1 MQTIRMT
8 VAALVAAVGLTAGA
22 ETVVPVVN
30 AAFEDVQDGKPVAWR
45 PSPKGVWRTARGEGL
60 NGSGALIWESVGPQ
74 KNRST
79 CSQEVEAE
87 AGKEYRISVS
97 VRTEGFEGGKGAK
110 VVLLFLDASGKEI
123 SGLYPHG
130 IKAKKTDWCR
140 SEDIA
145 VAPKGTVKARIVLS
159 VLPNAKGKVVFDEV
173 RFEETVRPVVSYVF
187 SSAYRNMAKDGK
199 VTFNAFLNLTEAQCG
214 RATAAFVCR
223 GAAGIE
229 RRIPARI
236 CERFGEIY
244 ATGEAEVSDLAMGEQ
259 QVRCEVAG
267 LTDAE
272 GTSASF
278 AFTRVAELP
287 KRRVDFD
294 PQGRCR
300 VNGKPFFPIGMY
312 SHFLNEKDAERYAE
326 GPFNTVVVYGLSTPE
341 HLKVLEKRGIM
352 YLTTLKN
359 EIPGKVFATQR
370 GIRTQAESD
379 AFFRERIALLKDCP
393 NLLGW
398 YVCDE
403 APLSEVAA
411 RRHLYGLYLAADAD
425 HPCWAVMDKPASMRE
440 WVAICDVYGIDPY
453 PIQKVR
459 TPHSEPPVTDFCA
472 KLTASVCGAR
482 PFWNVPQNFNWAW
495 YGRESDSRFPTDAEL
510 RFFNWAHIACG
521 ANGLIGY
528 SFSPFCMEKYA
539 KYDAY
544 ARHWK
549 SVCAAYE
556 EVKRFTDVL
565 LADPFAVTGGTVHA
579 PVRAWLKDG
588 KVYVLAC
595 NAKSETAE
603 VRVGLGSA
611 AAFRVAAVELGD
623 ASSVRADANGS
634 LVFTLP
640 SLGVALV
647 KMEDLVK

>member
-8 VAALVAAVGLTAGA
+8 VAALVAALGLAAGA
-22 ETVVPVVN
+22 QTVVPVVN
-30 AAFEDVQDGKPVAWR
+30 AAFEDVQDGRPVGWR
-45 PSPKGVWRTARGEGL
+45 PSSGGVWRTARGEGL
-60 NGSGALIWESVGPQ
+60 NGSGALIWESAEPQ
-74 KNRST
+74 KTRAT
-79 CSQEVEAE
+79 CSQMIAVEP
-87 AGKEYRISVS
+87 GMEYRISTS
-97 VRTEGFEGGKGAK
+97 LRTQDFEGGKGAK
-110 VVLLFLDASGKEI
+110 VVLQFFNANGKEI
-123 SGLYPHG
+123 GGVYPLG
-130 IKAKKTDWCR
+130 VKAKNADWCLSDEVAFVPEGTEKMR
-140 SEDIA
+140 IA
-145 VAPKGTVKARIVLS
+145 LS
-159 VLPNAKGKVVFDEV
+159 VLPGAKGKVVFDEI
-173 RFEETVRPVVSYVF
+173 RLEKTVRPVVSYVF
-187 SSAYRNMAKDGK
+187 SSAYRNLAKDGR
-199 VTFNAFLNLTEAQCG
+199 VTFNAFLNLTAAQRG
-214 RATAAFVCR
+214 RATAAFVFR
-223 GAAGIE
+223 DAAGGE

-236 CERFGEIY
+236 YERYGEIY
-244 ATGEAEVSDLAMGEQ
+244 ATSAAEVSELAMGEQ
-259 QVRCEVAG
+259 QIRCEVLG
-267 LTDAE
+267 LADAE
-272 GTSASF
+272 GTTAAC

-287 KRRVDFD
+287 KRRVEID

-312 SHFLNEKDAERYAE
+312 SHFLSEKDAERYVE
-326 GPFNTVVVYGLSTPE
+326 GPFNSVVVYGLSSPE

-352 YLTTLKN
+352 YLATLKN
-359 EIPGKVFATQR
+359 EIPGKSHATQR

-379 AFFRERIALLKDCP
+379 AFFRERIALLRDCP

-411 RRHLYGLYLAADAD
+411 RRHLYDLYRAADAD

-453 PIQKVR
+453 PIQKKR
-459 TPHSEPPVTDFCA
+459 TPHSEPPVVDFCA
-472 KLTASVCGAR
+472 KLNVAVCGAR

-556 EVKRFTDVL
+556 DVKRLTDVL
-565 LADPFAVTGGTVHA
+565 LADPFPVTGGTVHT
-579 PVRAWLKDG
+579 PVRAWRKDG

-595 NAKSETAE
+595 NAKAE
-603 VRVGLGSA
+603 MTDVTVRLGGA
-611 AAFRVAAVELGD
+611 GWRVAALELGD
-623 ASSVRADANGS
+623 AATPVRVSADGSV
-634 LVFTLP
+634 VFTLP
-640 SLGVALV
+640 FCGVALV
-647 KMEDLVK
+647 RMDAEI

>member
-1 MQTIRMT
+1 MQRIKMT
-8 VAALVAAVGLTAGA
+8 VAAMVAALGLTAGA

-30 AAFEDVQDGKPVAWR
+30 AAFEDVQDGRPVAWR
-45 PSPKGVWRTARGEGL
+45 PSPKGVWRAARGEGL
-60 NGSGALIWESVGPQ
+60 NGSGALVWESAEPQ
-74 KNRST
+74 KTRAT
-79 CSQEVEAE
+79 CSQTVAVE
-87 AGKEYRISVS
+87 AGKEYRISAS
-97 VRTEGFEGGKGAK
+97 VRTEEFEGGKGAK

-123 SGLYPHG
+123 SGLYPRG
-130 IKAKKTDWCR
+130 IRAKDTDWCR

-145 VAPKGTVKARIVLS
+145 VAPKGTVKARISLS
-159 VLPNAKGKVVFDEV
+159 VLPGAKGKVAFDEV
-173 RFEETVRPVVSYVF
+173 RFEKTERPVVSYVF
-187 SSAYRNMAKDGK
+187 SSAYRNLAKNGK

-223 GAAGIE
+223 GAAGDE
-229 RRIPARI
+229 RRIQAKI
-236 CERFGEIY
+236 CERFGELY

-267 LTDAE
+267 LADAE
-272 GTSASF
+272 GTSAAC

-287 KRRVDFD
+287 KRRVEID

-312 SHFLNEKDAERYAE
+312 SHFLDEKDAARYAE
-326 GPFNTVVVYGLSTPE
+326 GPFNTIAVYGLSTPE

-411 RRHLYGLYLAADAD
+411 RRHLYDLYRAEDAE

-453 PIQKVR
+453 PVAKKPM
-459 TPHSEPPVTDFCA
+459 TAVTDFCS
-472 KLTASVCGAR
+472 KLNASVCGAR
-482 PFWNVPQNFNWAW
+482 PFWNVPQDFDWTW
-495 YGRESDSRFPTDAEL
+495 YGRKDGSRFPTDAEL
-510 RFFNWAHIACG
+510 KFFNWVHVACG
-521 ANGLIGY
+521 ANGLLGY

-539 KYDAY
+539 QYEAY

-549 SVCAAYE
+549 SVCESYRD
-556 EVKRFTDVL
+556 VKRLTDVL

-579 PVRAWLKDG
+579 PVRAWAKDG

-595 NAKSETAE
+595 NAKAETTD
-603 VRVGLGSA
+603 VKVGLGA
-611 AAFRVAAVELGD
+611 ASFRVEGVETCAGDPAGVSPAV
-623 ASSVRADANGS
+623 ADGVLS
-634 LVFTLP
+634 LRLQP
-640 SLGVALV
+640 LEYALV
-647 KMEDLVK
+647 RLAD